1 MKIIE
6 LVNNLKNI
14 EIAQLLI
21 AKEIPYVEY
30 DLVDLY
36 MVDKIS
42 IDSEIVFFNAEKIP
56 NKLVIEIEGVKYEN
70 LFPLNLIQEM
80 VEEYDKLDGKISDFE
95 IANKL
100 LEYRMKD
107 A

>member
-21 AKEIPYVEY
+21 AKEIPDVEY

>member
-6 LVNNLKNI
+6 LVNNLKSI

-21 AKEIPYVEY
+21 TKEIPDVEY

-42 IDSEIVFFNAEKIP
+42 IDSEIVFFNA
-56 NKLVIEIEGVKYEN
+56 
-70 LFPLNLIQEM
+70 
-80 VEEYDKLDGKISDFE
+80 
-95 IANKL
+95 
-100 LEYRMKD
+100 
-107 A
+107 